1 MKRLF
6 AVIAIFVSA
15 FILTSCYSEK
25 DCTDAYNQGYRDA
38 VAEYQENLD
47 WEYKQGYKAGQKD
60 ANGDTDKDVFGYD
73 GIINKESVTMIKE
86 EAERYASEAYD
97 WSPEEA
103 CEIIICYSTGEK
115 FIDAVPTNEEYAEAV
130 ITLMDFYGY
139 FYNY

>member
-1 MKRLF
+1 MKRLS
-6 AVIAIFVSA
+6 AVIAILVST
-15 FILTSCYSEK
+15 FILTSCYSEQ

-73 GIINKESVTMIKE
+73 GIINKESVIMIKE

-103 CEIIICYSTGEK
+103 CEIIICYSKGEK
-115 FIDAVPTNEEYAEAV
+115 FIDAVPTNEEYVEAV
-130 ITLMDFYGY
+130 MTLMDFYGY
-139 FYNY
+139 FYSY

>member
-1 MKRLF
+1 MKRLSV
-6 AVIAIFVSA
+6 VIAILVSA

-25 DCTDAYNQGYRDA
+25 DCKDAYNQGYRDA

-47 WEYKQGYKAGQKD
+47 WEYDKGYKEGRND
-60 ANGDTDKDVFGYD
+60 SNGDNDRDVFGDD
-73 GIINKESVTMIKE
+73 GIINKESVAMIKE

-115 FIDAVPTNEEYAEAV
+115 FIDAVPTYEEYVEAV
-130 ITLMDFYGY
+130 ITLMDFYVY